1 VEIDDCA
8 LVVPQSLNQLNIST
22 MERVAF
28 FLYKGSIPGFLSPS
42 GSTYDWS
49 LDRVRSTFFRFLASK
64 LITTGS
70 EGDIG
75 YFHVLMMTSLEVT
88 ASWGYKVIIV
98 IEESYMSYEGTSNE
112 ATIS

>member
-1 VEIDDCA
+1 
-8 LVVPQSLNQLNIST
+8 
-22 MERVAF
+22 
-28 FLYKGSIPGFLSPS
+28 
-42 GSTYDWS
+42 
-49 LDRVRSTFFRFLASK
+49 LASK

-98 IEESYMSYEGTSNE
+98 IEESYLSYEGTSNE